1 MRNKVNL
8 FKFHIIDN
16 QQIFIGGLKKIF
28 CDLHEIKCEE
38 LAKYMY

>member
-16 QQIFIGGLKKIF
+16 QQIFIGGLKIF